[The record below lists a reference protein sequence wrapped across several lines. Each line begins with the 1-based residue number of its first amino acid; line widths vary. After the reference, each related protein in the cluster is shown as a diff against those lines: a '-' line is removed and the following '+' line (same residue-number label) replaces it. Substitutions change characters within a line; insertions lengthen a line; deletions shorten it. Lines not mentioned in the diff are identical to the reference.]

1 MTRTFKYRSPT
12 FIASLLAVL
21 NLLLSTST
29 FALDAGRDDVA
40 SFIDRLVTEHGFE
53 RDFVA
58 AALTAGDTKQK
69 ILDAISRP
77 AEKTKPWH
85 EYREIF
91 VTPKRINA
99 GVEFWNLH
107 RERLERV
114 SNETGVPAEI
124 ICAIIGVETY
134 YGRRTGGYRVLDA
147 LATLGFDYPPRAKF
161 FRSELEQA
169 FLLAREENLDLLDLM
184 GSYAGAMGPPQFIP
198 SSYRA
203 YAVDGDGDGR
213 RDLLGNWDDILMS
226 VANYF
231 VKHGWRHGEPV
242 VVRGQIDDAQSFP
255 VGQTKLKLNDT
266 IASLAARGV
275 HFDTELD
282 AQTPT
287 LLIGLEGADGDEH
300 WVGFK
305 NFYVI
310 TRYNHSAM
318 YAMAVYQ
325 LATELAVARSAAGT
339 VAHSATRADNQAD
352 NQADHRQQ

>member
-1 MTRTFKYRSPT
+1 MTRMSRLPHPT
-12 FIASLLAVL
+12 MFAAPLIIVSLLQGTAA
-21 NLLLSTST
+21 
-29 FALDAGRDDVA
+29 FALDAARDDVQ
-40 SFIDRLVTEHGFE
+40 SFINQLVNEHGFDRQVVE
-53 RDFVA
+53 S
-58 AALTAGDTKQK
+58 ALSSGETKQK

-77 AEKTKPWH
+77 AEKTKPWS

-99 GVEFWNLH
+99 GVEFWNAH
-107 RERLERV
+107 RDLLERV
-114 SNETGVPAEI
+114 AEQTGVPAEI
-124 ICAIIGVETY
+124 ICAIVGVETF
-134 YGRRTGGYRVLDA
+134 YGRITGNYRVLDA
-147 LATLGFDYPPRAKF
+147 LATLGFDYPPRSKF

-169 FLLAREENLDLLDLM
+169 FLLAREENLEVTELM

-231 VKHGWRHGEPV
+231 VRHGWRQGEPIAARV
-242 VVRGQIDDAQSFP
+242 QLAEGKSLP
-255 VGQTKLKLNDT
+255 VGKNRLALDDT
-266 IASLAARGV
+266 LASLSARGV
-275 HFDTELD
+275 NVDMALEP
-282 AQTPT
+282 QTPA

-310 TRYNHSAM
+310 TRYNRSAM

-325 LATELAVARSAAGT
+325 LATELAAATAMTET
-339 VAHSATRADNQAD
+339 VAGND
-352 NQADHRQQ
+352 

>member
-1 MTRTFKYRSPT
+1 MTRTFEYRSPT
-12 FIASLLAVL
+12 FPALFLAAL
-21 NLLLSTST
+21 TLLLSASA

-53 RDFVA
+53 RDFVVS
-58 AALTAGDTKQK
+58 ALTAGDTKQK
-69 ILDAISRP
+69 ILDAIRRP

-99 GVEFWNLH
+99 GVEFWNVH
-107 RERLERV
+107 RERLERI

-124 ICAIIGVETY
+124 ICAIVGVETY
-134 YGRRTGGYRVLDA
+134 YGRLTGGYRVLDA
-147 LATLGFDYPPRAKF
+147 LATLGFDYPPRAQF

-169 FLLAREENLDLLDLM
+169 FLLAREEQFDLLDLM
-184 GSYAGAMGPPQFIP
+184 GSYAGAIGPPQFIP

-231 VKHGWRHGEPV
+231 VKHGWRRGEPV
-242 VVRGQIDDAQSFP
+242 VTRGQIDDAQNFP
-255 VGQTKLKLNDT
+255 VGQTRLKLDDT
-266 IASLAARGV
+266 VATLTARGV
-275 HFDTELD
+275 RFDTELD
-282 AQTPT
+282 AHAPT
-287 LLIGLEGADGDEH
+287 LLIGLEGAEGDEH

-310 TRYNHSAM
+310 TRYNRSAM

-325 LATELAVARSAAGT
+325 LATELALATSAAGT
-339 VAHSATRADNQAD
+339 VADTITRTDESES
-352 NQADHRQQ
+352 RQQ